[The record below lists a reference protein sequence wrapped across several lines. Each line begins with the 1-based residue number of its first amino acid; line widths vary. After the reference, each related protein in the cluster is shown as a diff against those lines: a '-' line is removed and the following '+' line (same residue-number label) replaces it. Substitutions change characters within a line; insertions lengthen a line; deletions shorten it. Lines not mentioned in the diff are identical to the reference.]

1 MALAAGGYKRPDHA
15 NIVALLGSM
24 DASWLLDRRCYFG
37 GGTAIVLANG
47 EYRRSLDVAFL
58 CDHVD
63 GYREIRT
70 AVAERGVHAL
80 FGEGATSPREFR
92 IDQYGV
98 RGVVVWNGQA
108 IKVEVIR
115 EARMSLTGSIGPLL
129 PVPTLS
135 LEDQVA
141 EKLLANA
148 DRGLDRSAGYRDLI
162 DPGVLV
168 AKEGLLPPASI
179 AKAELAYGAD
189 VARKVQRVLEALA
202 GEREL
207 RHAAETLD
215 MDEDVARHAVGSLRA
230 AALRAWPKLDFAA
243 GASGE
248 IT

>member
-1 MALAAGGYKRPDHA
+1 MTAGVYRRPEHA

-24 DASWLLDRRCYFG
+24 DANWLLAQNCYFG
-37 GGTAIVLANG
+37 GGTAIVLTHG
-47 EYRRSLDVAFL
+47 EYRRSLDVDFL

-63 GYREIRT
+63 GYRAIRT

-80 FGEGATSPREFR
+80 FGEAASSPRAFR

-115 EARMSLTGSIGPLL
+115 EARMSLNGSIGPVL

-135 LEDQVA
+135 FDDQVA
-141 EKLLANA
+141 EKLLANS
-148 DRGLDRSAGYRDLI
+148 DRGLDRAMGYRDLV
-162 DPGVLV
+162 DLGVLV
-168 AKEGLLPPASI
+168 ASPGILPAASI

-189 VARKVQRVLEALA
+189 VARKVQRVLEVLA
-202 GEREL
+202 GEQEL
-207 RHAAETLD
+207 RHAAKTLD
-215 MDEDVARHAVGSLRA
+215 MDEDVARHAVESLRA
-230 AALRAWPKLDFAA
+230 AALLAWPDLDFAA

-248 IT
+248 SC